1 MKRLILSLLLATS
14 ALGQLWSPAQL
25 KNHIAT
31 NLPSGGSITA
41 LKLRETL
48 TNVVTSTLFA
58 TNNLSDLNSASAA
71 RSNLGLTIGIQV
83 QSYDSQLDEL
93 ASGSLTGY
101 IIGAGTGSYTAST
114 SIPSTSITGVFPVNK
129 GGSGATTLTG
139 YLYGNGTTAFTGS
152 STIPATDLSGNLP
165 LARLNSGTSASAS
178 TYWRGDG
185 TWATPPSSSSTNGG
199 TVTSVAA
206 TVPAFLSISGSPITV
221 SGTLAISYSGT
232 ALPVANGGTGATTS
246 TGTGSVVR
254 ADGATLTTPT
264 LGDAYATTIAVA
276 STASAGSVV
285 SFGAITAGGN
295 ITGLNLSGSNTGD
308 QTSVSGNAGTATT
321 LATGRT
327 IGITGDLTWTSPS
340 FNGSGN
346 VTAVGTLATVTV
358 PKGGSGATNLTGYIS
373 GNGASPFTAS
383 STIPATDLSGTIA
396 NARLDSTVVI
406 TTYGQTLTSKR
417 VTPRSGVTTGSS
429 AALIFTT
436 DSNDVI
442 EVGTLTSNVTT
453 ITISGTPTNGQ
464 VLQLSFTQDG
474 TGGRIITWPSG
485 VAFGTDYTST
495 MVPTTANAK
504 WQMTLTYNSAG
515 SVWRV
520 TGMARGF

>member
-1 MKRLILSLLLATS
+1 MKRLILSLLLGAS
-14 ALGQLWSPAQL
+14 ALGQLWSPAQM

-41 LKLRETL
+41 SKLRETL

-101 IIGAGTGSYTAST
+101 VKGAGAGSYSA
-114 SIPSTSITGVFPVNK
+114 
-129 GGSGATTLTG
+129 A
-139 YLYGNGTTAFTGS
+139 A
-152 STIPATDLSGNLP
+152 TIPATDLTGNLAV
-165 LARLNSGTSASAS
+165 ARLNSGTSASSS

-206 TVPAFLSISGSPITV
+206 SVPAFLSISGSPITV

-246 TGTGSVVR
+246 TGTGSVVL

-264 LGDAYATTIAVA
+264 LGDASATTIAVA

-285 SFGAITAGGN
+285 SFGSITAGGN

-327 IGITGDLTWTSPS
+327 IGITGDLTWTSPA

-346 VTAVGTLATVTV
+346 VTAAATLATVTV
-358 PKGGSGATNLTGYIS
+358 PKGGSGATTLTGYIS
-373 GNGASPFTAS
+373 GNGTNAFTAS
-383 STIPATDLSGTIA
+383 ATIPATDLSGTIA

-417 VTPRSGVTTGSS
+417 ITPRAGVTTGSS
-429 AALIFTT
+429 STLNFYT
-436 DSNDVI
+436 DSTDVI
-442 EVGTLTSNVTT
+442 EVGTLTSNVAL
-453 ITISGTPTNGQ
+453 IYIDGTPTDGQ
-464 VLQLSFTQDG
+464 VLRLSFTQDA
-474 TGGRIITWPSG
+474 TGGRTINWPAG
-485 VAFGTDYTST
+485 VAFGTDYTAG
-495 MVPTTANAK
+495 MIPTAANAK
-504 WQMTLTYNSAG
+504 WQMTLIYNSAY
-515 SVWRV
+515 SKWRV